1 MKRITIEVPEKY
13 SNVLSMTLVG
23 NNLRDGLNVTVTAVD
38 LHKGTYIIIE
48 ESGGYTQLKEAD
60 KK

>member
-13 SNVLSMTLVG
+13 SNVLSITLVG
-23 NNLRDGLNVTVTAVD
+23 NSLRDGLNVTVTAVD
-38 LHKGTYIIIE
+38 LYKGTYIIID
-48 ESGGYTQLKEAD
+48 ESGDCTQLKEAD

>member
-1 MKRITIEVPEKY
+1 MKRITIGVPEKY

-23 NNLRDGLNVTVTAVD
+23 NTLRDGLNVTVIAVD
-38 LHKGTYIIIE
+38 LYKGTHILIDE
-48 ESGGYTQLKEAD
+48 NGGYTQLKEAD